1 LSDSNFGLK
10 TERWLRQERDF
21 LSQGLIALKQFQPYP
36 SRTNFLLVRMAN
48 NARAAGLRSFLLHR
62 NILIRACDSFTGIGS
77 DHFRVAVR
85 QRKDNR
91 LLLEALR
98 EWTVKLVR

>member
-1 LSDSNFGLK
+1 
-10 TERWLRQERDF
+10 
-21 LSQGLIALKQFQPYP
+21 
-36 SRTNFLLVRMAN
+36 
-48 NARAAGLRSFLLHR
+48 LHKKL
-62 NILIRACDSFTGIGS
+62 LIRACNSFAGLGS

-98 EWTVKLVR
+98 EWTVRLLS